1 MLELDSKI
9 RFYILLEAVVLGQ
22 KGDVMKPLESNLLN
36 PKGKN
41 DGLDERLKDDW
52 ANQGNPNTPMQDA
65 RKRARQDALQLA
77 ERILAEMRG

>member
-1 MLELDSKI
+1 ME
-9 RFYILLEAVVLGQ
+9 
-22 KGDVMKPLESNLLN
+22 PLESNKLN

-41 DGLDERLKDDW
+41 DDGLDERLKDDW
-52 ANQGNPNTPMQDA
+52 ANQGIPIMNVQDA